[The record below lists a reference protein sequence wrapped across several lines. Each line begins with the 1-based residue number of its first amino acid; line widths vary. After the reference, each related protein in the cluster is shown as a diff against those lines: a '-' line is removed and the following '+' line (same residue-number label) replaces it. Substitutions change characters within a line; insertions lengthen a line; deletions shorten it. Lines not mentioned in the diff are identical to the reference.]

1 MRRGVVIA
9 VEHIE
14 RFFELTGATAADPFA
29 VVLAH
34 PDDETIG
41 CGILLRSLEDVTAI
55 HVTDGAPRNLQDA
68 RRHGFATAQAYAQ
81 ARRREL
87 GAAMAMAGLPPD
99 CLIALGHPDQEAAE
113 AMPSLVRELEP
124 FLERARV
131 VVTHAFEGGHPDH
144 DATALGVHLA
154 CRRLARR
161 GAAPSIVEMP
171 LYHAGPGGWVPQ
183 RFAEVSSGEL
193 QLFLSPEER
202 ILKRAMIAAH
212 ETQRETLQAFAIDR
226 EVFRLAPDYDFAA
239 LPNGG
244 NLLYERYDWGMTGDR
259 WLALARAAQASP
271 EFAVA

>member
-29 VVLAH
+29 VVVAH

-41 CGILLRSLEDVTAI
+41 CGLLLRNLENVTVI
-55 HVTDGAPRNLQDA
+55 HVTEGAPRNLQDA
-68 RRHGFATAQAYAQ
+68 RRHGFVTAQAYAQ
-81 ARRREL
+81 ARTREL
-87 GAAMAMAGLPPD
+87 GDAMATAGVPPD
-99 CLIALGHPDQEAAE
+99 CLIALGYPDQEAVE
-113 AMPSLVRELEP
+113 AMLSLIRELEP

-131 VVTHAFEGGHPDH
+131 VITHAFEGGHPDH
-144 DATALGVHLA
+144 DATALAVHLA
-154 CRRLARR
+154 CRTLARS

-171 LYHAGPGGWVPQ
+171 LYHAGRGGWVVQ
-183 RFAEVSSGEL
+183 HFAEAG
-193 QLFLSPEER
+193 SPEVHLALSAQER
-202 ILKRAMIAAH
+202 KLKCAMIAAH
-212 ETQRETLQAFAIDR
+212 ETQRETLKAFTTER

-259 WLALARAAQASP
+259 WLALACAALAAS
-271 EFAVA
+271 EFEVA